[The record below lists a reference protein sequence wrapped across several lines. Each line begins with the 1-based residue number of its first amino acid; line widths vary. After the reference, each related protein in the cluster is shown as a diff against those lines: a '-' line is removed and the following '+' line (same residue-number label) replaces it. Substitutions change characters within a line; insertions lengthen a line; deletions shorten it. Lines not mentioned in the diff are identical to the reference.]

1 MSAHE
6 PIDPW
11 NSNQSD
17 TSEKV
22 SERASGTKSGKS
34 KPLTLPLILGAA
46 GVIVAGAAGFAI
58 GGKNAESELA
68 SANEEIYSLQ
78 QQVEERESEL
88 QAKIDELEDKNS
100 KTHRESLKS
109 DQAAAAAYNY
119 KRAIDWLNVCDARD
133 YMPAETGAE
142 RTSWDALGVGCSYE
156 FENPDGMIVIL
167 VSGEGSDDKTG
178 KLTNHDIDGYLK
190 SIIHNDYLRLNVWVS
205 DSGPWADAEEKATDI
220 AEKVSKAAEL
230 NKKQDTAEQ

>member
-22 SERASGTKSGKS
+22 SERVSGTKPGKS
-34 KPLTLPLILGAA
+34 KSLALPLIVGAV
-46 GVIVAGAAGFAI
+46 GVIVAGAAGFAM

-68 SANEEIYSLQ
+68 SANEEISSLQ
-78 QQVEERESEL
+78 QQSDERESEL
-88 QAKIDELEDKNS
+88 QSQIDELKDKNS
-100 KTHRESLKS
+100 KTKRESTKS

-119 KRAIDWLNVCDARD
+119 KRALDWLNVCDARD
-133 YMPAETGAE
+133 YMPAETGAVPI
-142 RTSWDALGVGCSYE
+142 SWGSLGVGCSYE
-156 FENPDGMIVIL
+156 FENPDGEIIIL
-167 VSGEGSDDKTG
+167 VSGESSDDKTG
-178 KLTNHDIDGYLK
+178 KLTDDDTDGYLK

-220 AEKVSKAAEL
+220 AEKVSNAAEL

>member
-1 MSAHE
+1 MSTHT

-11 NSNQSD
+11 NSNQSG

-46 GVIVAGAAGFAI
+46 GVIAVGAAGFAI

-68 SANEEIYSLQ
+68 SANEEIHSLQ
-78 QQVEERESEL
+78 QQAEERESEL
-88 QAKIDELEDKNS
+88 QAKIDELKDKNS
-100 KTHRESLKS
+100 ETHRESLKS
-109 DQAAAAAYNY
+109 NQAAAAAYNY
-119 KRAIDWLNVCDARD
+119 KQALNWLNPCDARD

-156 FENPDGMIVIL
+156 FENPDGKIVIL
-167 VSGEGSDDKTG
+167 VGGKTNEDETGEYKNGQQ
-178 KLTNHDIDGYLK
+178 DGYLK
-190 SIIHNDYLRLNVWVS
+190 SIQTGYLQLNVWVS
-205 DSGPWADAEEKATDI
+205 DSGPWGDAEEKATDI

>member
-1 MSAHE
+1 MSTHE

-11 NSNQSD
+11 NSNQSG

-22 SERASGTKSGKS
+22 SERAFGTKSGKS
-34 KPLTLPLILGAA
+34 KPLTLPLIHGAV
-46 GVIVAGAAGFAI
+46 GVIVAGAAGFAM

-78 QQVEERESEL
+78 QQAEERESEL
-88 QAKIDELEDKNS
+88 QTKIDELEDKNS

-119 KRAIDWLNVCDARD
+119 KKALDWLNVCDARD
-133 YMPAETGAE
+133 YMPAETGAQQ
-142 RTSWDALGVGCSYE
+142 TSWGSLGVGCSYE
-156 FENPDGMIVIL
+156 FENPDGEIIIL
-167 VSGEGSDDKTG
+167 VSGESSDDKTG
-178 KLTNHDIDGYLK
+178 KLTDGYLK
-190 SIIHNDYLRLNVWVS
+190 SIIHNDDYLRLNVWVS

-220 AEKVSKAAEL
+220 AEKVSNAAEL
-230 NKKQDTAEQ
+230 NKKQDTEEQ

>member
-1 MSAHE
+1 MSTHE

-11 NSNQSD
+11 NSNQSG

-22 SERASGTKSGKS
+22 SERASGTKSRKS
-34 KPLTLPLILGAA
+34 KPLTLPLILGAV
-46 GVIVAGAAGFAI
+46 GVIVAGAAGFAM

-78 QQVEERESEL
+78 QQAEEQESEL

-119 KRAIDWLNVCDARD
+119 KKALDWLNVCDARD
-133 YMPAETGAE
+133 YMPAETGAGQYNWG
-142 RTSWDALGVGCSYE
+142 SLGVGCSYE
-156 FENPDGMIVIL
+156 FEDPDGMIVIL

-190 SIIHNDYLRLNVWVS
+190 SIIHNDFLRLNVWVS

-220 AEKVSKAAEL
+220 AEKVSNAAEL

>member
-34 KPLTLPLILGAA
+34 KPLTLPLILGAV
-46 GVIVAGAAGFAI
+46 GVIVAGAAGFAM

-78 QQVEERESEL
+78 QQAEERESEL
-88 QAKIDELEDKNS
+88 QTKIDELEDKNS

-119 KRAIDWLNVCDARD
+119 KRALDWLNVCDARD
-133 YMPAETGAE
+133 YMPAETGAQQ
-142 RTSWDALGVGCSYE
+142 TSWGSLGVGCFYD
-156 FENPDGMIVIL
+156 FEEPVGEIVIL
-167 VSGEGSDDKTG
+167 VGGQTNENNSGERRNGDKTG
-178 KLTNHDIDGYLK
+178 YLE
-190 SIIHNDYLRLNVWVS
+190 SLQINRVQLNVWVS
-205 DSGPWADAEEKATDI
+205 DSGPWDDAEEKATDI
-220 AEKVSKAAEL
+220 AEKVSNAAEL

>member
-11 NSNQSD
+11 NSNQSTSTVD
-17 TSEKV
+17 TPK
-22 SERASGTKSGKS
+22 RTSGTKPGKNKS
-34 KPLTLPLILGAA
+34 LTLLLIVGAV
-46 GVIVAGAAGFAI
+46 GVIVAGAAGFAM

-78 QQVEERESEL
+78 QQAEERESEL
-88 QAKIDELEDKNS
+88 QTKIDELEDKNS

-119 KRAIDWLNVCDARD
+119 KKALDWLNVCDARD
-133 YMPAETGAE
+133 YMPAETGAKK
-142 RTSWDALGVGCSYE
+142 TSWGSLGVGCSYE
-156 FENPDGMIVIL
+156 FENPDGEIIIL
-167 VSGEGSDDKTG
+167 VSGKTNEDETG
-178 KLTNHDIDGYLK
+178 EYKNGQQDGYLK
-190 SIIHNDYLRLNVWVS
+190 SIQTGYLQLNVWVS

-220 AEKVSKAAEL
+220 AEKVSNAAEL

>member
-34 KPLTLPLILGAA
+34 KPLTLPLILGAV
-46 GVIVAGAAGFAI
+46 GVIVAGAAGFAM

-78 QQVEERESEL
+78 QQAEERESEL

-100 KTHRESLKS
+100 KTQRESLKS

-119 KRAIDWLNVCDARD
+119 KRALDWLNVCDARD
-133 YMPAETGAE
+133 YMPAETGAKK
-142 RTSWDALGVGCSYE
+142 TSWGSLGVGCSYE
-156 FENPDGMIVIL
+156 FENPDGEIAIL
-167 VSGEGSDDKTG
+167 VSGESSDDKTG
-178 KLTNHDIDGYLK
+178 KLTDDDTDGYLK

-220 AEKVSKAAEL
+220 AEKVSNAAEL
-230 NKKQDTAEQ
+230 NKKQDTEEQ